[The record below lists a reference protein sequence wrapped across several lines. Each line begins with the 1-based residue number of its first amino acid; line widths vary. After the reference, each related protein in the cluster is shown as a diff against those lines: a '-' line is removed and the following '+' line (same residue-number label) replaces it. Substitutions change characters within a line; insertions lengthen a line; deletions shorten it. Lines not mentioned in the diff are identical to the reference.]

1 MKRKPLKLHLVK
13 GALHREMHVP
23 EGQKIPLADLAHAAA
38 HSQNALTRKRARLAM
53 AMRHWKH

>member
-23 EGQKIPLADLAHAAA
+23 EGHKIPMADLAHEAA
-38 HSQNALTRKRARLAM
+38 HAQNALTRKRAQFALNARK
-53 AMRHWKH
+53 WKH

>member
-1 MKRKPLKLHLVK
+1 MKKMHLKLEH
-13 GALHREMHVP
+13 GALHRDLGVP

-53 AMRHWKH
+53 TMRHWKH